1 MGSIERYIFRSTFG
15 AFLLVLLSLTGVI
28 WITQAL
34 RDIDLMTNK
43 GQSILV
49 FVGITGLIVPL
60 LVLVIAPIALVVAAI
75 YILNKLSND
84 SEIIVLNAAGIAP
97 MRLFRSFLAVGIVV
111 SLGIAAISAYL
122 APHGLR
128 QLRTWA
134 MEVRTDLVANII
146 QPGRFTTIESR
157 LVFHLRERLPNGM
170 LLGIFVDDQRDPKE
184 RVTFL
189 AEQGEILKNDDGT
202 FLILESGSV
211 QRLEAGRTEPVMVTF
226 DRYAFDLS
234 QFGGMPDIRYS
245 TRERYL
251 WELWGTSTD
260 ERLGGDPD
268 QIRAELHDRLT
279 SILYPIA
286 FIIIAFA
293 YLGSPRTIRQGRTMP
308 MLSTISAVAVLRLTG
323 MACTVLGV
331 RQPWL
336 LAVPYLLLAATIGFG
351 LHAISRG
358 TPLEPPVAFTDWLNR
373 ITERL
378 THRFSPGAAR

>member
-15 AFLLVLLSLTGVI
+15 AFLVVLLSLTGVI

-60 LVLVIAPIALVVAAI
+60 LVLVIAPIALVVAVI
-75 YILNKLSND
+75 YVLNKLSND
-84 SEIIVLNAAGIAP
+84 SEIIVLNAAGIP
-97 MRLFRSFLAVGIVV
+97 PWRLFRAFLAVGVAV
-111 SLGIAAISAYL
+111 SIGTAFISAYL
-122 APHGLR
+122 APQGLR
-128 QLRTWA
+128 ELRNWA

-146 QPGRFTTIESR
+146 QPGRFTTIEQR

-189 AEQGEILKNDDGT
+189 AEQGEILKKDDGT
-202 FLILESGSV
+202 FLILENGSV

-234 QFGGMPDIRYS
+234 QFGGLPDIRYS
-245 TRERYL
+245 TRERFL

-268 QIRAELHDRLT
+268 QIRAELHDRIT

-286 FIIIAFA
+286 FVVVAFA
-293 YLGSPRTIRQGRTMP
+293 YLGAPRTIRQGRALP
-308 MLSTISAVAVLRLTG
+308 MVSAIGIVAALRLVG

-336 LAVPYLLLAATIGFG
+336 LAVPYLVIAAVTGFG
-351 LHAISRG
+351 LNAISRG
-358 TPLEPPVAFTDWLNR
+358 VALEPPAALTDWLNR
-373 ITERL
+373 TADRL
-378 THRFSPGAAR
+378 LRRLAPKGAG